1 MKFKRSL
8 FAFAATCAITAAT
21 PLDLGTDNPEKA
33 PPKSPHNSREEL
45 KKMCDTFDDT
55 SRRQYEKYRRNTQQ
69 TYEHFIKYEL
79 LQDEM
84 HDMCERRVKREI
96 YAKNNEAHILH
107 IG

>member
-1 MKFKRSL
+1 MEFKRL
-8 FAFAATCAITAAT
+8 LIAFAATCAITAAT
-21 PLDLGTDNPEKA
+21 PLGLGTDTPEKA
-33 PPKSPHNSREEL
+33 PKKSPSNSREEL
-45 KKMCDTFDDT
+45 KRMCDTFDDT
-55 SRRQYEKYRRNTQQ
+55 SRRQYEKYRKNTQQ

-96 YAKNNEAHILH
+96 YAKNNGAGTLH